1 MKFITTKKISQNET
15 IALLVKWMLVLFMVA
30 VALNVGSKI
39 VEFGVT
45 PSAWVLKIGGNADEF
60 VEPMAYNEL
69 LFLLHSDLFLLIMLY
84 VLIASLYVRLPHA
97 SKTKHSVLLLGV
109 VLILV
114 YSVGLLLASMVGFG
128 AIASA
133 WAAFF
138 ALHLLFF
145 INLVELLVAMLKRH
159 I

>member
-1 MKFITTKKISQNET
+1 MKFITTKKISQNDT
-15 IALLVKWMLVLFMVA
+15 IALLVKWMIVLFMVA
-30 VALNVGSKI
+30 VALNIGSKML
-39 VEFGVT
+39 EFGVT
-45 PSAWVLKIGGNADEF
+45 PSAWTLKIGGNADEF
-60 VEPMAYNEL
+60 VDPMAYNEL

-97 SKTKHSVLLLGV
+97 SRTKAVVLFVGV
-109 VLILV
+109 VAILI
-114 YSVGLLLASMVGFG
+114 YSVGLLVAPMVGFT

-145 INLVELLVAMLKRH
+145 VNLIEILVAMLKRH